1 MIPRARG
8 MALAIV
14 LLLLLGLSVV
24 GLAGLGGAVADLASA
39 AADEQAALAMQAAE
53 AGIARTLRT
62 GATIPAGSEA
72 WPGVF
77 PGLTVRSEIQFDPLE
92 ANQAL
97 LGGSFNGGDGDSL
110 LLGHFTIRAE
120 GRAGRAAATRIEQD
134 YRVLWPG
141 DGAVC
146 GAQECPAWPSGIV
159 TDGAI
164 PLDIA
169 SDPVKTSWRQL
180 DATSE

>member
-1 MIPRARG
+1 MIRPARG

-14 LLLLLGLSVV
+14 MLLLLGLSVI
-24 GLAGLGGAVADLASA
+24 GLAGLGGAVADLAIA

-62 GATIPAGSEA
+62 GAAIPAGTEA
-72 WPGVF
+72 WPGAF
-77 PGLTVRSEIQFDPLE
+77 PGVMIRSEIQFDPLE
-92 ANQAL
+92 VDQAP
-97 LGGSFNGGDGDSL
+97 LGGSFSGGDGSL

-120 GRAGRAAATRIEQD
+120 ARAGRAAATRIEQD

-141 DGAVC
+141 DGALC
-146 GAQECPAWPSGIV
+146 GEQECPAWPSGVV
-159 TDGAI
+159 TDGVV

-169 SDPVKTSWRQL
+169 SDPVRTSWRQL
-180 DATSE
+180 DTNPE

>member
-1 MIPRARG
+1 MIPRVRG

-24 GLAGLGGAVADLASA
+24 GLAGLGGAVADLAIA

-53 AGIARTLRT
+53 ASIARTLRT
-62 GATIPAGSEA
+62 GAAIPAGSEA

-77 PGLTVRSEIQFDPLE
+77 PGLTLRSEIRFDPLE
-92 ANQAL
+92 ADQVL
-97 LGGSFNGGDGDSL
+97 LGGGDGGSL

-120 GRAGRAAATRIEQD
+120 ARAGRAAATRIEQD

-141 DGAVC
+141 DGALC
-146 GAQECPAWPSGIV
+146 GEQECPAWPAGVV
-159 TDGAI
+159 TDGAV

-169 SDPVKTSWRQL
+169 SDPVRTSWRQL
-180 DATSE
+180 DATLE